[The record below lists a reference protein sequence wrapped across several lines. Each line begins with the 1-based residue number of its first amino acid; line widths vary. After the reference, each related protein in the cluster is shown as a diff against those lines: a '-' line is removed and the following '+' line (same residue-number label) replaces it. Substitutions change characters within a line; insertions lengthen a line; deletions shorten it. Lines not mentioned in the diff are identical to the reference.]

1 MIRLL
6 ALLPFAALSLCQGDE
21 TLRAYGAAD
30 KTWQLTELN
39 GTPVTTKT
47 TLTFPEAGKIT
58 GTAPCNTFTATLTVP
73 YPWFEVTPKARA
85 IRSARKYP
93 VV

>member
-39 GTPVTTKT
+39 GTPVTTSHHQT
-47 TLTFPEAGKIT
+47 HLPGS
-58 GTAPCNTFTATLTVP
+58 GV
-73 YPWFEVTPKARA
+73 
-85 IRSARKYP
+85 
-93 VV
+93 